1 MLDCVV
7 EWTYTCGDFRAFGM
21 HVLFTLSFNIQ
32 FAATFGDLKRK
43 YTFFMGHL
51 SSGNGVEPGSIFV
64 DLKKVTNMA
73 L

>member
-1 MLDCVV
+1 
-7 EWTYTCGDFRAFGM
+7 M
-21 HVLFTLSFNIQ
+21 HVLSTLSFNIQ

-51 SSGNGVEPGSIFV
+51 SSGNGVEPGTIFV